1 MKDFLKVVSEC
12 KDLKALQNVVSILVD
27 GMETGMKDADMFATI
42 KVAYSELVGCHYS
55 EELAKL
61 YYSGNGIDAEVWDA
75 AKKAFGDPMKISV
88 TNVGF
93 KQRGNPNAKSINEDD
108 TLVLKSASE
117 MYGNIINLWDWVV
130 LYGRMSQNTKGTDA
144 IVEACKVFLDNKF
157 LPYYDI
163 D

>member
-1 MKDFLKVVSEC
+1 MKDFLKVVDAC
-12 KDLKALQNVVSILVD
+12 DDIQVVKNVVSILVE
-27 GMETGMKDADMFATI
+27 GMETEMNDAAMLETL
-42 KVAYSELVGCHYS
+42 KSAYSELVGCHYS

>member
-1 MKDFLKVVSEC
+1 MKDFLKVVEAC
-12 KDLKALQNVVSILVD
+12 DDIQVVKNVVSILVE
-27 GMETGMKDADMFATI
+27 GMETEMNDAAMLETL
-42 KVAYSELVGCHYS
+42 KSAYSELMDCHYI

-61 YYSGNGIDAEVWDA
+61 YYSGNGIDTKVWNA
-75 AKKAFGDPMKISV
+75 AKLAYTQEI
-88 TNVGF
+88 
-93 KQRGNPNAKSINEDD
+93 Q
-108 TLVLKSASE
+108 AS
-117 MYGNIINLWDWVV
+117 YPDVPLYDWIV

>member
-1 MKDFLKVVSEC
+1 MKDFLKVVDAC
-12 KDLKALQNVVSILVD
+12 DDIQVVKNVVSILVE
-27 GMETGMKDADMFATI
+27 GMETEMNDAAMLETL
-42 KVAYSELVGCHYS
+42 KSAYSELVGCHYT

-61 YYSGNGIDAEVWDA
+61 YYSGNGIDVKVWDA
-75 AKKAFGDPMKISV
+75 AKLAYTQEI
-88 TNVGF
+88 
-93 KQRGNPNAKSINEDD
+93 Q
-108 TLVLKSASE
+108 AS
-117 MYGNIINLWDWVV
+117 YPDVPLYDWIV